1 MRDDI
6 DQQKPLVKLD
16 LVVMRGFT
24 HPNGTVISTRDYDGY
39 RAILKT
45 GAARVFLALTR
56 GDNSYDWLDVTDQ
69 CAGHIDVVNERFL
82 NIPNLHSS
90 EVEDLN
96 NELSRCRRSPHEF
109 EILAIPQ
116 RLADE
121 TGAVSA
127 IRGTVTIR
135 DRKSGAKRVY
145 ETGHASTWVEQFVS
159 DLQSGAL

>member
-24 HPNGTVISTRDYDGY
+24 HPNGTIISTGDYRGY
-39 RAILKT
+39 RAVLTT
-45 GAARVFLALTR
+45 GAARVFLAL
-56 GDNSYDWLDVTDQ
+56 DPAENSHDWLDVTDQ
-69 CAGHIDVVNERFL
+69 CAGHINVVNERFL

-109 EILAIPQ
+109 EISATPQ

-121 TGAVSA
+121 SGAVSA
-127 IRGTVTIR
+127 ARGSVTIR
-135 DRKSGAKRVY
+135 NRKSGAKRVY